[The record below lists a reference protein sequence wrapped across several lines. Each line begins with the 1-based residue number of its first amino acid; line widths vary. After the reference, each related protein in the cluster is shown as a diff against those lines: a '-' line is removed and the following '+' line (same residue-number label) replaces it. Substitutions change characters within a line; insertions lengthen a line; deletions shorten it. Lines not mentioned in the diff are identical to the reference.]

1 MEGYFTGILDVYYAK
16 MTTEETSTTPPV
28 YGDPEVLAKSIE
40 VTITPAYREGKLHA
54 SNATVRNQKRID
66 TYGVSL
72 HVDKIPAAVQMD
84 LLGRA
89 VDKNG
94 VQIIKGGDIPPNVAI
109 GFACT
114 LDDGSKELWWIYKG
128 TFSEPTKSGKTEA
141 DSLEYQ
147 TPTIEGTFVRRMN
160 DNALAA
166 TVDTATKDIGANVE
180 KDWFAK
186 VYEEATETVTTPE
199 VTE

>member
-28 YGDPEVLAKSIE
+28 YDEPKVLAKSIE
-40 VTITPAYREGKLHA
+40 VTITPSYREGKLNA

-72 HVDKIPAAVQMD
+72 HVDKIAAAVQQD
-84 LLGRA
+84 ILGRA
-89 VDKNG
+89 VDANG
-94 VQIIKGGDIPPNVAI
+94 VQLIKGNDIPPNVAI

-114 LDDGSKELWWIYKG
+114 LDDNSKELWWLYKG
-128 TFSEPTKSGKTEA
+128 TFSELTKTGKTEA
-141 DSLEYQ
+141 DSIEYQ

-166 TVDTATKDIGANVE
+166 TVDTASKGIGADVE
-180 KDWFAK
+180 KNWFAK
-186 VYEEATETVTTPE
+186 VYEEATETAQVPE
-199 VTE
+199 S